1 MRHPT
6 DGTLRR
12 LLDEPDGVADADRD
26 HIAHCPACQEGL
38 NVARDDAA
46 FAATVLHADAEVDAE
61 ADVDQAWT
69 RFSTRA
75 PAGRATV
82 LSRWR
87 SRLRSP
93 VVAIAGAAVLVT
105 GAGAAAAA
113 DWLQIFQAERVAP
126 VTAPQAELAKIP
138 ELDEFGDLVI
148 TDEISVRRAQGVAAA
163 QEASGL
169 TLPAVAELPRG
180 VGGEPS
186 YFVVAKAGGTFTFR
200 ADTTARTAAKA
211 GATAPP
217 VPPGLDGS
225 RFRLSAGPGLAAVW
239 ASDHE
244 IPALVVA
251 RITAPSVYSAGVP
264 FTTVRDYLTSLTFIP
279 DDVAAQLRGFSGEGT
294 LPLFSAVEEKQTSV
308 TDVGGHPA
316 TLVQS
321 GSMVGV
327 VWVADGVVNAVAG
340 SLTADEVLSVARE
353 LR

>member
-26 HIAHCPACQEGL
+26 HIAHCPACQEGV

-46 FAATVLHADAEVDAE
+46 FAATVLGTEVDV
-61 ADVDQAWT
+61 DVDRAWT
-69 RFSTRA
+69 RFSTR
-75 PAGRATV
+75 PPVKEATV
-82 LSRWR
+82 LGRWR

-93 VVAIAGAAVLVT
+93 VVAVAGAAVLVT

-113 DWLQIFQAERVAP
+113 DWLQIFQTERVAP

-138 ELDEFGDLVI
+138 ELDEFGDLVV
-148 TDEISVRRAQGVAAA
+148 TDEISVRRARDVTAA

-169 TLPAVAELPRG
+169 TLPVVAELPRG
-180 VGGEPS
+180 VSGAPG
-186 YFVVAKAGGTFTFR
+186 YYVVGKAGGTFTFS
-200 ADTTARTAAKA
+200 AATTARTAAKA

-239 ASDHE
+239 ASDQE

-251 RITAPSVYSAGVP
+251 RITAPSVHSAGVP

-308 TDVGGHPA
+308 TDVGGRPA
-316 TLVQS
+316 TLVGS
-321 GSMVGV
+321 GSMAAV
-327 VWVADGVVNAVAG
+327 VWVENGVVNAVAG
-340 SLTADEVLSVARE
+340 TLTADEVLTVARE

>member
-46 FAATVLHADAEVDAE
+46 FAATVLRTEIEVD
-61 ADVDQAWT
+61 VDTAWT
-69 RFSTRA
+69 RFSTR
-75 PAGRATV
+75 PPVKEATV

-113 DWLQIFQAERVAP
+113 DWFQIFHAERVAP

-138 ELDEFGDLVI
+138 ELDEFGDLVV
-148 TDEISVRRAQGVAAA
+148 TDEISVRRAPDVTAA

-169 TLPAVAELPRG
+169 TLPAVAELPPG
-180 VGGEPS
+180 VSGTPG
-186 YFVVAKAGGTFTFR
+186 YFVVDRAGGTFTFS

-211 GATAPP
+211 GTTAPP

-239 ASDHE
+239 ASE
-244 IPALVVA
+244 NELPALVVA
-251 RITAPSVYSAGVP
+251 RVTAPSVYSAGVP

-279 DDVAAQLRGFSGEGT
+279 DDVAAQLRGFSGDGT
-294 LPLFSAVEEKQTSV
+294 LPLFSAIEEKQTSV
-308 TDVGGHPA
+308 TDVGGRPA
-316 TLVQS
+316 TLVRS
-321 GSMVGV
+321 GSMAGV

-340 SLTADEVLSVARE
+340 TLTADEVLTVARG

>member
-46 FAATVLHADAEVDAE
+46 FAATVLRPDVEV
-61 ADVDQAWT
+61 DVDQAWT
-69 RFSTRA
+69 RFSTRP
-75 PAGRATV
+75 PAKRATV

-113 DWLQIFQAERVAP
+113 DWLQIFQAEQVAP

-138 ELDEFGDLVI
+138 ELDEFGDLDI
-148 TDEISVRRAQGVAAA
+148 TDEINFRPAKGLTEA
-163 QEASGL
+163 QEAAGL
-169 TLPAVAELPRG
+169 TLPAVADLPRG
-180 VGGEPS
+180 VSGAPA
-186 YFVVAKAGGTFTFR
+186 YYVVGKAGASFTFS
-200 ADTTARTAAKA
+200 AETTARTAAKA

-217 VPPGLDGS
+217 MPPGLDGS
-225 RFRLSAGPGLAAVW
+225 RFILSAGPGLAAVW

-244 IPALVVA
+244 IPALAVA

-264 FTTVRDYLTSLTFIP
+264 FTTVRDYLTSLSFIP
-279 DDVAAQLRGFSGEGT
+279 ADVVAQLRGFSGDGT

-308 TDVGGHPA
+308 TDVGGRPA

-321 GSMVGV
+321 GSMTAVL
-327 VWVADGVVNAVAG
+327 WVADGVINAVAG
-340 SLTADEVLSVARE
+340 SLTADEVLTVARG